1 MGKRTRPT
9 VRDIAVRARVSP
21 ATVSAALQPA
31 GTGASVGA
39 DTRRKI
45 LDAAEALGYDYSRL
59 RRRLHRTTTVALF
72 CPANTHPNVSGLV
85 YAELLELSE
94 RFAHHGIHALVQS
107 GHGVTGR
114 DAVAAGELF
123 RKGEADGA
131 VVLSMW
137 DWAAHMPD
145 WDAPSVF
152 LGPAPGDVPLCQVN
166 VDDELGGRLAAEHL
180 WSLGHRSVGMVHMWP
195 NGWGSDRERGFRSAW
210 AQRGVEIPE
219 AASVALPDTTEES
232 VVGAVRA
239 LLGTRHATN
248 GRITALFCDADWVAS
263 HAIRAARS
271 MGLGVPDDVSVMGFD
286 DAAFATMM
294 DPPLTTVR
302 QPVRELAALAAS
314 LLVEQMRLG
323 QPMTTT
329 YRVPCELVARGT
341 TAPVRE

>member
-1 MGKRTRPT
+1 MPKRARPT
-9 VRDIAVRARVSP
+9 VRDIAARARVSP

-31 GTGASVGA
+31 GAGSSVGA

-59 RRRLHRTTTVALF
+59 RGRPHRTTTAAIF
-72 CPANTHPNVSGLV
+72 CPGNIHPNVSGLV

-94 RFAHHGIHALVQS
+94 RFAHHGIRALIQS
-107 GHGVTGR
+107 GHGVTGS
-114 DAVAAGELF
+114 DAAAAGELF
-123 RKGEADGA
+123 RKGESDGA

-137 DWAAHMPD
+137 DWAAHMPS
-145 WDAPSVF
+145 WRAPSVF
-152 LGPAPGDVPLCQVN
+152 LGPAPGDLPLCRVN

-195 NGWGSDRERGFRSAW
+195 SGWGNDREKGFRSAW

-232 VVGAVRA
+232 VVGIVSA
-239 LLGTRHATN
+239 LLQTSDARGE
-248 GRITALFCDADWVAS
+248 RITALFCDADWVAS

-271 MGLGVPDDVSVMGFD
+271 MGLAVPDDVSVVGFD

-323 QPMTTT
+323 QPMTKT
-329 YRVPCELVARGT
+329 YTLPCELVTRGT
-341 TAPVRE
+341 TASVRR